1 MSVSRAFD
9 LAQWLNE
16 PVNVGD
22 GVVVSALGPPFQG
35 QFKPGVVSSNPG
47 VVVGSS
53 VPAATAQD
61 QILVSGPSPNF
72 SWALG
77 VNPAVAA
84 TVPPATATNQ
94 LIMSNASEVWSVTD
108 IVTVLTLGG
117 AYTLD
122 CGTF

>member
-1 MSVSRAFD
+1 MSATKAFD
-9 LAQWLNE
+9 LALFV
-16 PVNVGD
+16 PVPANVND
-22 GVVVSALGPPFQG
+22 GVVVSALGPPFATKFAPLVTG
-35 QFKPGVVSSNPG
+35 GGPG

-53 VPAATAQD
+53 VPSATAQD

-94 LIMSNASEVWSVTD
+94 LIMSDASEVWRVTD